1 MSRLHGAR
9 AGRDRRLR
17 RVDRCLDRLG
27 LGVATLAVDGVRYAA
42 AARMGPLGATVS
54 VAINLALGLVIIGLK
69 AGLGH

>member
-1 MSRLHGAR
+1 MLGAIGVF
-9 AGRDRRLR
+9 AESTA
-17 RVDRCLDRLG
+17 VWIALG
-27 LGVATLAVDGVRYAA
+27 FGVATLAVDGVRYAA